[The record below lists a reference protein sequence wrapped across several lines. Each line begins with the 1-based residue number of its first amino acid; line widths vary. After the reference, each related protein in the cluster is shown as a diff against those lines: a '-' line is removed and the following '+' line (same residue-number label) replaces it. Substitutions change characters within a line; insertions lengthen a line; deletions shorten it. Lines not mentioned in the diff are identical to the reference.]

1 MSEVQS
7 VTVVGLQEM
16 CAEVLEKREA
26 VEAAEDIFKALDKE
40 CTALEEKLIATMTE
54 LGIKSFKEADKNF
67 IVKETF
73 QLATPKGEDKEIFF
87 NYLKSIGHFDAL
99 ATVHS
104 RTLASWY
111 NQENE
116 AAIARG
122 EPGAFIPGLELPT
135 KRLGLTVRK
144 A

>member
-16 CAEVLEKREA
+16 CAEVLAKREA

>member
-1 MSEVQS
+1 MSELGQ

-16 CAEVLEKREA
+16 CQQVLTKRAE

-40 CTALEEKLIATMTE
+40 CTVLEEKLIATMTE
-54 LGIKSFKEADKNF
+54 LGLKSFKEADKNF
-67 IVKETF
+67 IIKETF
-73 QLATPKGEDKEIFF
+73 QLATPKGENKELFF
-87 NYLKSIGHFDAL
+87 DYLKGVGHFDAL
-99 ATVHS
+99 ATVHA

-144 A
+144 T

>member
-1 MSEVQS
+1 MSEVEN
-7 VTVVGLQEM
+7 VTVMGLQEM
-16 CAEVLEKREA
+16 CAAVLAKREQ
-26 VEAAEDIFKALDKE
+26 VEEAEDIFKSLDKE
-40 CTALEEKLIATMTE
+40 CSVLEEKLISTMTE
-54 LGIKSFKEADKNF
+54 LGLKSFKESDKNF

-73 QLATPKGEDKEIFF
+73 QLATPKGEDKEVFF
-87 NYLKSIGHFDAL
+87 NYLKEIGHFDAL

>member
-1 MSEVQS
+1 MSENQ
-7 VTVVGLQEM
+7 VTVIGLQEM
-16 CAEVLEKREA
+16 CNQVLAKRAE
-26 VEAAEDIFKALDKE
+26 VEAAEDVFKKLDKE
-40 CTALEEKLIATMTE
+40 CTLMEEKLISTMTE
-54 LGIKSFKEADKNF
+54 LGLKSFKESDKNF

-73 QLATPKGEDKEIFF
+73 QLATPKGEQKEIFF
-87 NYLKSIGHFDAL
+87 NYLKEVGHFDAL

-144 A
+144 V